1 MLTELRVYTTHPG
14 MAQPFA
20 KLYQEE
26 GLPIQ
31 LPVGG
36 KLAGFYRS
44 EIGNPN
50 EVILIWE
57 YESYDDRSKRREEL
71 LKIPEWMEFIKKTL
85 PFVKSEENK
94 LLNAVDI

>member
-14 MAQPFA
+14 MAAPFA

-36 KLAGFYRS
+36 KLAGFYRA
-44 EIGNPN
+44 EAGNPN

-57 YESYDDRSKRREEL
+57 YENYDDRLKRRDDL
-71 LKIPEWMEFIKKTL
+71 FAIPEWLEFIKKTASL
-85 PFVKSEENK
+85 VKSEENK
-94 LLNAVDI
+94 FLNAIDY